1 MTATYGSKIQF
12 NSPSFEKNRM
22 ALGVLEKCISIWGN
36 LILLR
41 SEYPTTKHCFSKHRA
56 KMKLAP
62 SLSTNLFFGGPT
74 TGAKIDYWLLIGS
87 LNKSQELGVRVPEVI
102 ACNMFSLVLSS
113 STLSFHQATAEGKIR
128 WMDKILHRVIV
139 SIPLKN
145 VRCFHQDFVPQLGI
159 LENSGLVPK
168 PSLGCKN
175 NGEKSWKITWISFC
189 QQVDLVTCRR
199 TTLAIA
205 VAVFGRAALDSKW
218 GQSTLK
224 TKAFGSTVPPHQW
237 WPGQKL

>member
-1 MTATYGSKIQF
+1 M
-12 NSPSFEKNRM
+12 
-22 ALGVLEKCISIWGN
+22 
-36 LILLR
+36 
-41 SEYPTTKHCFSKHRA
+41 
-56 KMKLAP
+56 
-62 SLSTNLFFGGPT
+62 
-74 TGAKIDYWLLIGS
+74 
-87 LNKSQELGVRVPEVI
+87 PEVI

-128 WMDKILHRVIV
+128 WMGKILHRLIV
-139 SIPLKN
+139 SIPLKIL
-145 VRCFHQDFVPQLGI
+145 RCSHQEILSLNCI

-168 PSLGCKN
+168 PSLSCKN
-175 NGEKSWKITWISFC
+175 NGEKSFTHMDLYS

-199 TTLAIA
+199 TALAIA
-205 VAVFGRAALDSKW
+205 AAVFGRAALDSKW